1 MKMCVFK
8 VSITFFFTNLFNS
21 LYECP
26 LEPVYIVCVIA
37 GFVYFTQAI

>member
-8 VSITFFFTNLFNS
+8 VSITFSFTNLLNS

-37 GFVYFTQAI
+37 GFVRFPQVT